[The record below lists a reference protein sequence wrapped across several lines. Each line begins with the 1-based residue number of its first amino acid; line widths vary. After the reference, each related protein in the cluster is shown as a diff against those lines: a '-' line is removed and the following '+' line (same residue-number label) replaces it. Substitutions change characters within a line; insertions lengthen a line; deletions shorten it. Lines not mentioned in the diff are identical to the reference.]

1 MALLIEP
8 DLQRYGV
15 SGPADNIPVD
25 APTGRTLLSG
35 QADPRRQEPRPTL
48 RPEDTLA
55 GSQSHSEPDLG
66 SAFDPTRTVA
76 HAGTQDS
83 TPGSHSPMTERQ
95 RRGERASGCPRRE
108 TCRAGM
114 TRRLLEAQGR

>member
-35 QADPRRQEPRPTL
+35 QADPRRREPRPTL

-55 GSQSHSEPDLG
+55 GSQSHSESDLG

-83 TPGSHSPMTERQ
+83 TPGSHFAQPDRPIATAPLLVHSRSGGLAPTAACDSL
-95 RRGERASGCPRRE
+95 RGDN
-108 TCRAGM
+108 
-114 TRRLLEAQGR
+114 

>member
-83 TPGSHSPMTERQ
+83 TPGSHSQEYRAAARQPIERP
-95 RRGERASGCPRRE
+95 RGHACDRPPS
-108 TCRAGM
+108 
-114 TRRLLEAQGR
+114 